1 MSKTT
6 TKISQGILFLLGIF
20 IFLLLFVLLVNYFVK
35 TSVKGQIFDSVSAIP
50 AREYAVVLG
59 TARELKNSQEEFE
72 YNPFYMNRLNAAK
85 DLYDAKKVRKF
96 LLTGSNEEIGYDE
109 SLDMQKDLVAM
120 GLDSQLMVMD
130 KAGLRTLDSIV
141 RAKNVFGVDHYTIV
155 SQRFHCE
162 RALFIANF
170 YDIDAI
176 CYAAEDV
183 NQSLTVRVREYLAKV
198 WMMFDLLCNRQPKYP
213 E

>member
-20 IFLLLFVLLVNYFVK
+20 ILLLLFVLLVNYFVK

-50 AREYAVVLG
+50 TREYAVVLG

-130 KAGLRTLDSIV
+130 KAGLRT
-141 RAKNVFGVDHYTIV
+141 
-155 SQRFHCE
+155 
-162 RALFIANF
+162 
-170 YDIDAI
+170 
-176 CYAAEDV
+176 
-183 NQSLTVRVREYLAKV
+183 
-198 WMMFDLLCNRQPKYP
+198 
-213 E
+213 